1 MLQFLDEIDRCG
13 ILGFFLFPIPI
24 LILLQRFILAPYL
37 TQFLIKNS
45 QICLLLHLQLAQTGQ
60 PLLNCC
66 FLFCLQRGE
75 SFLISFIGD
84 I

>member
-24 LILLQRFILAPYL
+24 LILLQSFILTPYL

-45 QICLLLHLQLAQTGQ
+45 QICLLLHLQLTQAGQ
-60 PLLNCC
+60 LLLNRS

-75 SFLISFIGD
+75 SFFISFIGD